1 MRLDCN
7 RAAPKAHIKRKNRT
21 QMRTHRETAC
31 RHEGRDVADAHVSQ
45 VLLKLKLAIN
55 HQEPEGRRATC
66 PRPPPSE
73 LTSISD
79 FEPPDG
85 ETTDFCLN
93 HSSVG
98 LETLGAVAWAGE
110 AAVGSW
116 TPELKMIK
124 ESG

>member
-1 MRLDCN
+1 MRSDCN
-7 RAAPKAHIKRKNRT
+7 RAALEASIKRKNRT
-21 QMRTHRETAC
+21 QVRTHRETAC
-31 RHEGRDVADAHVSQ
+31 RHEGRDVADAHISQ
-45 VLLKLKLAIN
+45 VLLKLAIN
-55 HQEPEGRRATC
+55 HQEPGGRRATR

-79 FEPPDG
+79 FEPPDA

-116 TPELKMIK
+116 TPEPKMIK